1 MGKEERSKM
10 EKGKGDWKASDSPQ
24 ITSESPEGRNPA
36 GVTKVSLGLDGG
48 WAALSALSTP
58 PKATQGT

>member
-36 GVTKVSLGLDGG
+36 GVTKVSLGLD
-48 WAALSALSTP
+48 
-58 PKATQGT
+58 